1 MIKFLFK
8 DMEFNRFDLL
18 LIVSVF
24 FIEPFTLLFWVW
36 IIGGSAIS
44 VVFGG
49 SSDDVQ
55 KLQAEITKI
64 RQGEKDMRDTITLYD
79 KTITRIAH
87 HIQDQGNAKHFCTS
101 GIDFDDGTAKEICDY
116 ITKINE
122 ELKMSHL
129 QLPTVSSGS
138 RMPKVKSPAYTKGTH
153 GGGDRLPIGSEV
165 EYPSGK
171 GVVVLNKPDD
181 NGIIIVEEKFEGDSC
196 YKRVAL
202 SGIKPTTS

>member
-8 DMEFNRFDLL
+8 DKLFNRFDLL
-18 LIVSVF
+18 LIISVF

-36 IIGGSAIS
+36 IIGGSIVS
-44 VVFGG
+44 VMLGG
-49 SSDDVQ
+49 SSDDV
-55 KLQAEITKI
+55 EITKI

-79 KTITRIAH
+79 KAITRIAH
-87 HIQDQGNAKHFCTS
+87 HIQDQGNARHFCTS

-138 RMPKVKSPAYTKGTH
+138 RMPKVKSSTYTKGTH
-153 GGGDRLPIGSEV
+153 GGGDCPPIGSEV

-181 NGIIIVEEKFEGDSC
+181 NGIIIVEEEFEGDSC

-202 SGIKPTTS
+202 SGIKPTTN

>member
-8 DMEFNRFDLL
+8 EKPFNRFDLL

-36 IIGGSAIS
+36 VVGGCAIS
-44 VVFGG
+44 VKLGG
-49 SSDDVQ
+49 VSDDVE

-79 KTITRIAH
+79 KAITRIAY

-122 ELKMSHL
+122 ELES
-129 QLPTVSSGS
+129 
-138 RMPKVKSPAYTKGTH
+138 
-153 GGGDRLPIGSEV
+153 
-165 EYPSGK
+165 
-171 GVVVLNKPDD
+171 
-181 NGIIIVEEKFEGDSC
+181 
-196 YKRVAL
+196 
-202 SGIKPTTS
+202 TTN